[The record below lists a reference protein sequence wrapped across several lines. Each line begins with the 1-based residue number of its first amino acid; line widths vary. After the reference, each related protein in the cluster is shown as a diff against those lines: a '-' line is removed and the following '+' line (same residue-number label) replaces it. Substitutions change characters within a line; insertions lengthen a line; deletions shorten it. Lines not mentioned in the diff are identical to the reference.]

1 MKLSASITSRDWS
14 EIETLNQTSNLG
26 SSGGGGHLLVPLR
39 GWSAFAATFKVMFI
53 EEYRENL
60 DFAKKRRII
69 LFPLL
74 VALVTM
80 IATIGLQF
88 LVGTGAS
95 QSPDSI
101 SDAKVFSWD
110 EMRLALHIPLLMFSL
125 GMGSFAFLGREKV
138 LARTGSKN
146 YLLASPALQPLNNP
160 TAHFAYFA
168 KDLTYYVLLILTPV
182 ITGMAIGITLENFTS
197 VRTPLE
203 WSSLPRTWL
212 AMTTTLAQGL
222 ALSFLA
228 SSLWLLGGLISRFTP
243 IVVVLL
249 GTLIGLG
256 KIPYGIALW
265 GLSVQQ
271 PSGLVFVIPAL
282 TGSIALAWFASQLV
296 RDDFEVR
303 VSSKKEIFMPAW
315 KKLRFLGNGTTRL
328 LVAKEAVDLIRSGSL
343 KKMTVSYSV
352 PLIVLLM
359 MAWLVDFAETPIPI
373 NLLSYAPFLGFFG
386 FNFYSW
392 LTALDSPEHMN
403 GLPLNVPQL
412 IRAKVVVYF
421 LATTWIS
428 ILFVCLMAWKLDEW
442 AVLPIAL
449 IVMIANSIYIVS
461 LTAFLMGLA
470 PNKAIF
476 DAKIMGWFW
485 IGTVIPLLALFLL
498 SFTQGDISFYE
509 NWMQQVSEKGLDAEA
524 VDFAN
529 ERMAV
534 GFQGILWVSLGLV
547 AASIFLMKLLDR
559 RWGRAEF
566 NN

>member
-1 MKLSASITSRDWS
+1 
-14 EIETLNQTSNLG
+14 
-26 SSGGGGHLLVPLR
+26 
-39 GWSAFAATFKVMFI
+39 
-53 EEYRENL
+53 
-60 DFAKKRRII
+60 
-69 LFPLL
+69 
-74 VALVTM
+74 
-80 IATIGLQF
+80 
-88 LVGTGAS
+88 
-95 QSPDSI
+95 
-101 SDAKVFSWD
+101 
-110 EMRLALHIPLLMFSL
+110 
-125 GMGSFAFLGREKV
+125 
-138 LARTGSKN
+138 
-146 YLLASPALQPLNNP
+146 
-160 TAHFAYFA
+160 
-168 KDLTYYVLLILTPV
+168 
-182 ITGMAIGITLENFTS
+182 
-197 VRTPLE
+197 
-203 WSSLPRTWL
+203 
-212 AMTTTLAQGL
+212 
-222 ALSFLA
+222 
-228 SSLWLLGGLISRFTP
+228 
-243 IVVVLL
+243 LL

-256 KIPYGIALW
+256 KIPHEIALW

-271 PSGLVFVIPAL
+271 PSGLIFVIPAL
-282 TGSIALAWFASQLV
+282 IGSIALAWFASQLV

-534 GFQGILWVSLGLV
+534 GFQGILWVSFGLV